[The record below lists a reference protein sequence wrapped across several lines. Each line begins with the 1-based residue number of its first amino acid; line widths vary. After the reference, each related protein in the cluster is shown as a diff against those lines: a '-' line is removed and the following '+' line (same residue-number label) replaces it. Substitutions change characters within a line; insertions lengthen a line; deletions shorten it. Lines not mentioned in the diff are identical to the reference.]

1 MQIAGIIIAYRYSMH
16 MTAGIWNESAQFHFW
31 EYLFRIFVQC
41 LCSAAHKEM
50 ERNNTFLDGIFK
62 AKLSR
67 TTTYFSSHLVILL
80 QYNNICCILYLL
92 DRSDD

>member
-1 MQIAGIIIAYRYSMH
+1 MCMTVGIGNKA
-16 MTAGIWNESAQFHFW
+16 AQFHFW

-67 TTTYFSSHLVILL
+67 TTTYFSSHFLL
-80 QYNNICCILYLL
+80 QYKNMSCILYLL